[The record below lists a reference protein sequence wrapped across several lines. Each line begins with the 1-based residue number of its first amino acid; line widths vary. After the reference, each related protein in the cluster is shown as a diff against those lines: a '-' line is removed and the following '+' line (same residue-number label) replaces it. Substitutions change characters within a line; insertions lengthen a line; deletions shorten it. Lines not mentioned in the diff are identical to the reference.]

1 MKSYLD
7 IIILKQSRTGLQVSA
22 FDKIVRFQ
30 KWQRDRFR
38 ASVTERERERERER
52 ELVRE
57 SIVYERQIL

>member
-38 ASVTERERERERER
+38 ASVTERERERERE
-52 ELVRE
+52 
-57 SIVYERQIL
+57 S